1 MREDGRWTMDDR
13 GQTIDEVSLKRR
25 LDSCLRRNDNIKN
38 PKPGV
43 LTNGEKFIYFAVLA
57 QDVLTIIKVNPV
69 KN

>member
-1 MREDGRWTMDDR
+1 MDEGRWT
-13 GQTIDEVSLKRR
+13 TDEVSLKRR

-43 LTNGEKFIYFAVLA
+43 LTDGEKFIYFAVLA

-69 KN
+69 RN